1 MRPRLFCAKIVLQK
15 TRQKSGGYEMLNL
28 AYRNTAKLVRAFVER
43 ENVRLGRLFTKKDTA
58 RRMAKMFSLDTQK
71 NACTILD
78 PGAGTGIL
86 AAALIERI
94 CKEAKKCKQIFLTC
108 YENENAFLPMLRDN
122 LERIRKKCRHDY
134 DVRLFVTVYE
144 ENYITCSKEHYTV
157 HFFRRVEDTFDYII
171 CNPPK
176 ELYEKGSEEA
186 SAIGGISTVKAH
198 SALLFAETA
207 KRHLEE
213 GGQLVIVMPTTI
225 ASATEQRPFRLS
237 LFGSMPLTGV
247 HLFVGKQKNTRR
259 AIPLKKECILA
270 MRKGEAPE
278 TVKIYTS
285 ADLGAKTEALAPLR
299 YDFVVDKDGRGL
311 TLPKSAEDANIV
323 LFISNFPETLESLGL
338 RMRTGLVLDSRSGG
352 MLFND
357 PVKGTIPLLRPA
369 AIENGIVQFP
379 AAVPKQYIAPLTEA
393 LIQPNKNMLLIKRVP
408 AKRDER
414 FLNAGIYLAARLPTY
429 RFISTHNK
437 LNFID
442 TKEKGAEICARLLFG
457 LFALLN
463 STIYDRYISI
473 VSKSNQINAKE
484 FKNLPMPPRN
494 LIENIGM
501 RLQEMR
507 ATDVQT
513 CDKIVNPTFHIRE
526 K

>member
-1 MRPRLFCAKIVLQK
+1 
-15 TRQKSGGYEMLNL
+15 MLNL
-28 AYRNTAKLVRAFVER
+28 ACRNTAKLVRAHVGS
-43 ENVRLGRLFTKKDTA
+43 ENVRLGRLFTKKETA
-58 RRMAKMFSLDTQK
+58 RRMAAMFSLDMEK

-94 CKEAKKCKQIFLTC
+94 CTEAKKCKQIFLTC
-108 YENENAFLPMLRDN
+108 YENNEAFLPMLKDN
-122 LERIRKKCRHDY
+122 LERIRKKCRHDH
-134 DVRLFVTVYE
+134 DVRLFITVYE
-144 ENYITCSKEHYTV
+144 ENYITCSREHYTV
-157 HFFRRVEDTFDYII
+157 HFFQRVEDTFDYII

-176 ELYEKGSEEA
+176 ELCEKGSEEA
-186 SAIGGISTVKAH
+186 AAIGGISTVKAH

-213 GGQLVIVMPTTI
+213 GGQLVIMMPTTI
-225 ASATEQRPFRLS
+225 ASATEMRPFRLS
-237 LFGSMPLTGV
+237 LFGAMPLTGV
-247 HLFVGKQKNTRR
+247 HLFIGKQKNARR

-270 MRKGEAPE
+270 LRKGEAPE
-278 TVKIYTS
+278 TVQIYAS
-285 ADLGAKTEALAPLR
+285 ADHGARTEALAPLK
-299 YDFVVDKDGRGL
+299 YGFVVDKDGRGL

-323 LFISNFPETLESLGL
+323 LYINRFPETLDSLGL
-338 RMRTGLVLDSRSGG
+338 RMRTGLVLDNRCGG
-352 MLFND
+352 LLFND

-369 AIENGIVQFP
+369 AIRNGMVEFP
-379 AAVPKQYIAPLTEA
+379 SAVAKQYIAPMSEA

-442 TKEKGAEICARLLFG
+442 AKEKGGEICARLLLG

-473 VSKSNQINAKE
+473 VSKSKQINAKE
-484 FKNLPMPPRN
+484 FKELPLPPRY

-501 RLQEMR
+501 RLQEMKL
-507 ATDVQT
+507 TDVRT
-513 CDKIVNPTFHIRE
+513 CDSIVNPTFHIKE

>member
-1 MRPRLFCAKIVLQK
+1 
-15 TRQKSGGYEMLNL
+15 MLNL
-28 AYRNTAKLVRAFVER
+28 ACRNTAKLVRAKAGS
-43 ENVRLGRLFTKKDTA
+43 ENIRLGRLFTKKDTA
-58 RRMAKMFSLDTQK
+58 KRMAAMFSLDTEK
-71 NACTILD
+71 DACTILD

-94 CKEAKKCKQIFLTC
+94 CKEAPKCKQIFLTC
-108 YENENAFLPMLRDN
+108 YENDEDFLPMLKDN

-134 DVRLFVTVYE
+134 EVRLFATVYE
-144 ENYITCSKEHYTV
+144 ENYLTCSKEHYTV

-176 ELYEKGSEEA
+176 NLYEKGSEEA
-186 SAIGGISTVKAH
+186 EAIGGISTVKAH
-198 SALLFAETA
+198 GALLFAETA

-213 GGQLVIVMPTTI
+213 GGQLVILMPTTI

-237 LFGSMPLTGV
+237 LFSAMPITGV
-247 HLFVGKQKNTRR
+247 HLFIGKQKNTRR
-259 AIPLKKECILA
+259 AVPLKKECILA
-270 MRKGEAPE
+270 MRKGEAPAE
-278 TVKIYTS
+278 VQIYTS
-285 ADLGAKTEALAPLR
+285 ADHGAKTAALSPLP
-299 YDFVVDKDGRGL
+299 YDFVVDKNGHGL
-311 TLPKSAEDANIV
+311 TLPKSAEDASIV
-323 LFISNFPETLESLGL
+323 LFINGFPETLDSLGL
-338 RMRTGLVLDSRSGG
+338 RMRTGLVLDNRSGG

-357 PVKGTIPLLRPA
+357 PVKGTIPLLRTA
-369 AIENGIVQFP
+369 AIENGLVQFP
-379 AAVPKQYIAPLTEA
+379 AAVPKQYIAPLSKN
-393 LIQPNKNMLLIKRVP
+393 LIQPNKNMILIKRVP

-414 FLNAGIYLAARLPTY
+414 FLNAGIYLASRLPTY

-442 TKEKGAEICARLLFG
+442 TKEAGGEICARLLYG

-473 VSKSNQINAKE
+473 VSKSKQINAKE
-484 FKNLPMPPRN
+484 FKSLPLPPRN

-501 RLQEMR
+501 RLGEVR
-507 ATDVQT
+507 LTDVRT
-513 CDKIVNPTFHIRE
+513 CDKIVNPTFHIKE

>member
-1 MRPRLFCAKIVLQK
+1 
-15 TRQKSGGYEMLNL
+15 MLNL
-28 AYRNTAKLVRAFVER
+28 ACRNTAKLVRARVGS

-58 RRMAKMFSLDTQK
+58 RRMAAMFSLHEER

-86 AAALIERI
+86 SAALIERI
-94 CKEAKKCKQIFLTC
+94 CKEAPRCKQIFLTC
-108 YENENAFLPMLRDN
+108 YENDETFLPMLKDN

-144 ENYITCSKEHYTV
+144 ENYLTQAKEHYTV
-157 HFFRRVEDTFDYII
+157 HFFERVEDTFDYII

-176 ELYEKGSEEA
+176 ELCAKGSEEA
-186 SAIGGISTVKAH
+186 EAVGGISTVKAH

-213 GGQLVIVMPTTI
+213 GGQLVIMMPTTI

-237 LFGSMPLTGV
+237 LFSAMPITAV
-247 HLFVGKQKNTRR
+247 HLFIGKQKNERR
-259 AIPLKKECILA
+259 AVPLKKECILA

-278 TVKIYTS
+278 SVQIYTS
-285 ADLGAKTEALAPLR
+285 ADHGAQTSALPVMR

-311 TLPKSAEDANIV
+311 TLPKSLEDAKIV
-323 LFISNFPETLESLGL
+323 RYISDFPETLDSLGL
-338 RMRTGLVLDSRSGG
+338 KMHTGLVLDNRCGG

-369 AIENGIVQFP
+369 AIEKGYVHFP
-379 AAVPKQYIAPLTEA
+379 AAVPKQYIAPISKNLF
-393 LIQPNKNMLLIKRVP
+393 QPSKNMILIKRVP

-414 FLNAGIYLAARLPTY
+414 FVNAGIFMSSRLPAY
-429 RFISTHNK
+429 RFVSTHNK

-442 TKEKGAEICARLLFG
+442 TKEKGGEMCARLLYG

-473 VSKSNQINAKE
+473 VSKSKQINAKE
-484 FKNLPMPPRN
+484 FKDLPLPPRN
-494 LIENIGM
+494 IIENMGM
-501 RLQEMR
+501 RLLELR
-507 ATDVQT
+507 STEVRV
-513 CDKIVNPTFHIRE
+513 CDSIVNPTLHIKE

>member
-1 MRPRLFCAKIVLQK
+1 
-15 TRQKSGGYEMLNL
+15 MLNL
-28 AYRNTAKLVRAFVER
+28 ACRNTAKLVRARVDS

-58 RRMAKMFSLDTQK
+58 RVMASMFSLHTEK

-86 AAALIERI
+86 SAALVERI
-94 CKEAKKCKQIFLTC
+94 CKEAPRCKQIFLTC
-108 YENENAFLPMLRDN
+108 YENDETFLPMLKDN

-134 DVRLFVTVYE
+134 DVHLFITVYE
-144 ENYITCSKEHYTV
+144 ENYITESKEHYTM
-157 HFFRRVEDTFDYII
+157 HFFKRVEDTFDYII

-176 ELYEKGSEEA
+176 ELYAKGSAEA
-186 SAIGGISTVKAH
+186 EAIGGISTVKAH

-213 GGQLVIVMPTTI
+213 DGQLVIMMPTTI
-225 ASATEQRPFRLS
+225 ASATEQKPFRLS
-237 LFGSMPLTGV
+237 LFGEMPIRAV
-247 HLFVGKQKNTRR
+247 HLFIGKQKNERR
-259 AIPLKKECILA
+259 AVPLKKECILA
-270 MRKGEAPE
+270 MRKGDAPE
-278 TVKIYTS
+278 NVQIYTS
-285 ADLGAKTEALAPLR
+285 ADHGAKTNTLPLLS
-299 YDFVVDKDGRGL
+299 YDFVVDKEGRGL

-323 LFISNFPETLESLGL
+323 RYISDFPETLDSLGL
-338 RMRTGLVLDSRSGG
+338 KMHTGLVLDNRCGG

-369 AIENGIVQFP
+369 SIEKGMVHFP
-379 AAVPKQYIAPLTEA
+379 AAVAKQYIAPVSKTLF
-393 LIQPNKNMLLIKRVP
+393 QPNKNMILIKRVP

-414 FLNAGIYLAARLPTY
+414 FVNAGIYMSSRLPAY
-429 RFISTHNK
+429 RFVSTHNK

-442 TKEKGAEICARLLFG
+442 TKEKGGEICARLLFG

-473 VSKSNQINAKE
+473 VSKSKQINAKE
-484 FKNLPMPPRN
+484 FKTLPLPPRN
-494 LIENIGM
+494 IIENMGM
-501 RLQEMR
+501 RLLEMR
-507 ATDVQT
+507 STEVRI
-513 CDKIVNPTFHIRE
+513 CDSIVNPTLHIKE